1 MNTDHDPELLK
12 IAEKVS
18 DAEPVDW
25 DDASGSHPALEPA
38 LAGLQ
43 RVEAVADAFRTASS
57 GDPGPNRGE
66 LRTWARLDVL
76 ELIGAGS
83 FGEVYRARDRLL
95 DREVALKLRRQPV
108 SADNENSSRRAL
120 DEGRR
125 LARVRHPNVLTVHG
139 ADVDQGRVGLWTELI
154 DGANLRDIIGTNGVL
169 EPDEAVSTAI
179 AVCRALTAVH
189 GADLV
194 HGDVKASNI
203 FRDTDGRIVLGDF
216 GSASELDATGTVS
229 GSPVTLAPERLRG
242 AAAEPASDVYS
253 VGVLLYFMLSGR
265 YPVEGVDVQSL
276 LEQHETAGPIPLG
289 IPRPDLPQNLVDLVD
304 RAVARNPAERFTT
317 AGELE
322 HALAKVCVADEEPTS
337 VQKKTKTPEPPDP
350 RSIRIWSGVLA
361 IAALAVVIFLGRAA
375 LSPTA
380 PGLLLTNATLML
392 DAPGGPVALE
402 DGAAIAPGDHLYLE
416 IEAAEPVHIYVANE
430 DQAGAV
436 FTLFPIP
443 GLDLGNPLPSGRH
456 RLPGTIGG
464 AANDWQVTSAG
475 GVETFLVI
483 AASAPIPEI
492 ERHISAWAAASAD
505 RAVSTISSDGPTL
518 RGVGGLSVAPGTVGD
533 GGNRLG
539 KLQEQLS
546 EIENDGRALWSRRI
560 VLNSSQL
567 K

>member
-1 MNTDHDPELLK
+1 MNTDHDSDLLK

-25 DDASGSHPALEPA
+25 DDASCSHPALEPA

-43 RVEAVADAFRTASS
+43 RVEAVADAFRAASA
-57 GDPGPNRGE
+57 GDPGPNRRE

-76 ELIGAGS
+76 ELIGEGS

-95 DREVALKLRRQPV
+95 DREVALKLRKRPV
-108 SADNENSSRRAL
+108 SKDNENDSRRAL

-154 DGANLRDIIGTNGVL
+154 DGANLRDIIGTNGAL
-169 EPDEAVSTAI
+169 EPDEAVSTTI
-179 AVCRALTAVH
+179 AVCRALRAVH

-194 HGDVKASNI
+194 HGDVKSSNI
-203 FRDTDGRIVLGDF
+203 FRDIDGRIVLGDF

-242 AAAEPASDVYS
+242 AAAEPPSDVYS

-276 LEQHETAGPIPLG
+276 LEQHETAGPIPLS

-304 RAVARNPAERFTT
+304 RAVARDPARRFTT

-322 HALAKVCVADEEPTS
+322 HALAEVGVADEQPTS
-337 VQKKTKTPEPPDP
+337 VQEKTKTPEPPNP

-361 IAALAVVIFLGRAA
+361 IAVLAIVVFLGRAA

-380 PGLLLTNATLML
+380 PELLLTDATLML

-402 DGAAIAPGDHLYLE
+402 NGSAIAPGDHLYLE
-416 IEAAEPVHIYVANE
+416 IEAAAPVHIYVANE
-430 DQAGAV
+430 DEAGAV

-443 GLDLGNPLPSGRH
+443 GLDLGNPLPTGRH

-464 AANDWQVTSAG
+464 AANDWRVTSAG

-492 ERHISAWAAASAD
+492 EQHISAWAAASAD
-505 RAVSTISSDGPTL
+505 RAASAISTDRPTL
-518 RGVGGLSVAPGTVGD
+518 RGVGGLSVTPGTAGD
-533 GGNRLG
+533 GGNRLD

-546 EIENDGRALWSRRI
+546 LIEEDGRTFWSRRI
-560 VLNSSQL
+560 VLNSSQSR
-567 K
+567 